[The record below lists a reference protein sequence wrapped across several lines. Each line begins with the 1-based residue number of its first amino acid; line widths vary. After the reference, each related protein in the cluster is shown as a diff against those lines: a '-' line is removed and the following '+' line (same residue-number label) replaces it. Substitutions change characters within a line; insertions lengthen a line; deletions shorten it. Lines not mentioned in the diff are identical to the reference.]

1 MKAIEPSLVKD
12 NFIEIIGKEW
22 MLVSAGDK
30 DKFNMMTARWGG
42 VGFLWN
48 KPVVFVF
55 IRPERYTREFVD
67 AKGAFTLSFLGEEHK
82 EVHKICGSK
91 SGRDMDKV
99 AASGLKPYI
108 MEDGTISYEQARL
121 VLVCKK
127 LYADMIQEDKFVD
140 KLLINRWY
148 GEGHGNLHK
157 MYILEIQH
165 VYVK

>member
-1 MKAIEPSLVKD
+1 MGRGKIFSFAETKYEWNMKEISVSELQD
-12 NFIEIIGKEW
+12 NMFDAIGKEW
-22 MLVSAGDK
+22 MLVTEGDK
-30 DKFNMMTARWGG
+30 
-42 VGFLWN
+42 L
-48 KPVVFVF
+48 
-55 IRPERYTREFVD
+55 
-67 AKGAFTLSFLGEEHK
+67 TLSFLGEEHK
-82 EVHKICGSK
+82 DIHKICGSK

-99 AASGLKPYI
+99 AASGLKPYV

-165 VYVK
+165 IYVK

>member
-1 MKAIEPSLVKD
+1 
-12 NFIEIIGKEW
+12 
-22 MLVSAGDK
+22 
-30 DKFNMMTARWGG
+30 
-42 VGFLWN
+42 
-48 KPVVFVF
+48 
-55 IRPERYTREFVD
+55 
-67 AKGAFTLSFLGEEHK
+67 
-82 EVHKICGSK
+82 
-91 SGRDMDKV
+91 MDKV
-99 AASGLKPYI
+99 AASGLKPYV

-165 VYVK
+165 VLCEIIVYKQVVNNKNQLYEKFTHKAVLILEK